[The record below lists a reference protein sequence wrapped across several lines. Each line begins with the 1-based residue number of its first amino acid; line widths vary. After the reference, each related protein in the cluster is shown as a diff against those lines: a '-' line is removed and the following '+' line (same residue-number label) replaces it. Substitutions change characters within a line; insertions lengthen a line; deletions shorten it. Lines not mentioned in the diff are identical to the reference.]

1 MILELFVPAL
11 LAILPS
17 YVWLLFFLKNDKNPE
32 PNIRILAT
40 FLIGMLFAVPAFF
53 TETGILA
60 IVDLGSEEWP
70 ICIASIFLLKI
81 FIAVALIEEIFKYL
95 SVKLFAFRHQEFDEP
110 MDAPIYMMVSA
121 LGFAAVE
128 NSLFLSA
135 ADWTKPEIPL
145 ALALIRFLGATFL
158 HALSSALF
166 GCFIALSFYHFK
178 KRKRYFWTGLFL
190 ATLLH
195 GSYNFLIIG
204 MQSYSQFLLLF
215 VALLGVSFLLLPFFE
230 KIKTLK
236 SICKLN

>member
-17 YVWLLFFLKNDKNPE
+17 YVWMLFFLKNDRNPE
-32 PNIRILAT
+32 PNMRILVT
-40 FLIGMLFAVPAFF
+40 FLIGMLFAIPTFF
-53 TETGILA
+53 VETGILA
-60 IVDLGSEEWP
+60 LIDGERS
-70 ICIASIFLLKI
+70 ICAAFIFLLKI
-81 FIAVALIEEIFKYL
+81 FIGVALVEEIFKYL
-95 SVKLFAFRHQEFDEP
+95 SARLFAFRHQEFDEP

-178 KRKRYFWTGLFL
+178 KRKMYFWTGLSL

-215 VALLGVSFLLLPFFE
+215 VALLGVSFVLLQFFE